1 MGATKTMA
9 LEMQEERVNKSLYNI
24 TLDQLILIN
33 ELEDADGELTD
44 DLESRLEITKSEINH
59 KSIAYLSVI
68 RGKEVENLAIKEEIK
83 RLQGLVKRNDN
94 LTNRLKNNLLNAVKV
109 FGSFEVG
116 FNKFGTRK
124 SSTVQVDNVNSL
136 PADYKTIKI
145 VESAD
150 KKALKEAIK
159 AGVEIEGVR
168 IENNLNLKIN

>member
-9 LEMQEERVNKSLYNI
+9 LEMQQENVSKSLYNI

-44 DLESRLEITKSEINH
+44 DLENRLEITKSEINH

-68 RGKEVENLAIKEEIK
+68 RGKDAENLAIKEEIK

-124 SSTVQVDNVNSL
+124 SSTIQVDNVNSL
-136 PADYKTIKI
+136 PSEFKTIKI
-145 VESAD
+145 TEAAD
-150 KKALKEAIK
+150 KKALKEALK
-159 AGVEIEGVR
+159 GGLEIEGVTV
-168 IENNLNLKIN
+168 ENNLNLKIN

>member
-9 LEMQEERVNKSLYNI
+9 LEMQEEQVNKSLYNI

-33 ELEDADGELTD
+33 ELEDADGELTE
-44 DLESRLEITKSEINH
+44 DLENRLAISKNEINH

-68 RGKEVENLAIKEEIK
+68 RGKEVENLAIKDEIK

-109 FGSFEVG
+109 FGNFEVG

-124 SSTVQVDNVNSL
+124 SSTIQVDNVNSL
-136 PADYKTIKI
+136 PQEYKTIKV

-150 KKALKEAIK
+150 KKALKEALK
-159 AGVEIEGVR
+159 GGLEIDGVR

>member
-24 TLDQLILIN
+24 NLDQLILIN
-33 ELEDADGELTD
+33 EIENQDGEITPEIEEKLT
-44 DLESRLEITKSEINH
+44 IVKSELNH
-59 KSIAYLSVI
+59 KSVAYLSVV
-68 RGKEVENLAIKEEIK
+68 RNKEAENIVIKEEIK

-94 LTNRLKNNLLNAVKV
+94 LIGLLKKNLLNAVKV
-109 FGSFEVG
+109 FGNYEVG

-136 PADYKTIKI
+136 PAEFKTIKI